1 MSEQLFDPGTL
12 RKLEQL
18 SIVASQ
24 VRAGAIKG
32 ERRSNRRGT
41 SIEFA
46 DYRDYVKGDDLRRV
60 DWNIYARFDRP
71 FIKLLEEEE
80 DLATHFIL
88 DASASMFWPSENDAT
103 FSHIKLVWALRVLA
117 GLAYISLV
125 SGDHVSITALR
136 GDADMIWGPHRGRAY
151 LLPLL
156 KDLEK
161 IESFGQ
167 VDFNQKLRT
176 YALRARRPGVCV
188 VLSDMMNESGFRDGL
203 SALQGRGF
211 EITLIHLLSPDEVNP
226 RLDGDLRLI
235 DVETGLPQEVTV
247 DQEMMDVYQG
257 RLLAWRE
264 EIGEFCLKRGIHY
277 VTVETSSPW
286 EELILSQLRR
296 LGVLR

>member
-1 MSEQLFDPGTL
+1 MSEALFDPSTL

-18 SIVASQ
+18 SIIASQ
-24 VRAGAIKG
+24 VRSGAIKG
-32 ERRSNRRGT
+32 ERRSHRRGT

-60 DWNIYARFDRP
+60 DWNIYARLERP

-80 DLATHFIL
+80 DLASHFLI
-88 DASASMFWPSENDAT
+88 DASASMDWAKEGE
-103 FSHIKLVWALRVLA
+103 FSQNKFVWSLRVLA

-125 SGDHVSITALR
+125 SGDHVTVSALQ
-136 GDADMIWGPHRGRAY
+136 GGKNVTWGPHRGRAS

-156 KDLEK
+156 KHLEK
-161 IESFGQ
+161 VNASGSI
-167 VDFNQKLRT
+167 DFNEKLRE

-188 VLSDMMNESGFRDGL
+188 VFSDLMNDSGYRDGL

-211 EITLIHLLSPDEVNP
+211 EITLIHVLAPDEVEP
-226 RLDGDLRLI
+226 SMSGDLRLI
-235 DVETGLPQEVTV
+235 DVETGKPQEVTL
-247 DQEMMDVYQG
+247 DDEMLGIYRA

-264 EIGEFCLKRGIHY
+264 EIGDFCLKRGIHY
-277 VTVETSSPW
+277 VTVESSAPW
-286 EELILSQLRR
+286 EELILFELRR